1 MNRFKTRRYYLPKG
15 IIEYYNV
22 IINGKN
28 FYDWA
33 IDSDLK
39 HSKKIRKVTTG
50 QDEDCTIRCLLD
62 YDYIK
67 NYYRLIAVDLS
78 RQKEFDANPKVTQ
91 QIEFVGQ
98 LKNKDNDYNTIDADD
113 TIYVNF
119 NRFRK
124 NKRNSLKVLSKKCTS
139 ITKDSKLSRNES

>member
-1 MNRFKTRRYYLPKG
+1 M
-15 IIEYYNV
+15 
-22 IINGKN
+22 
-28 FYDWA
+28 
-33 IDSDLK
+33 
-39 HSKKIRKVTTG
+39 
-50 QDEDCTIRCLLD
+50 LD

-78 RQKEFDANPKVTQ
+78 RQKEFDANPKVIQ

-124 NKRNSLKVLSKKCTS
+124 YKRNSLKVLSKKCTS